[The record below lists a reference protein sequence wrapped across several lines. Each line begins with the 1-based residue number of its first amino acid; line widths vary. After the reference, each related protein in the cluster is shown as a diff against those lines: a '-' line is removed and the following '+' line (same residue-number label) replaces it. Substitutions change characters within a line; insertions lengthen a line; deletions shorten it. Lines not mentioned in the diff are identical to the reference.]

1 MAKQQHVTAEH
12 EEHETEQEH
21 DTEESTVRSISNR
34 NDGVKRKKERM
45 TAGTHW
51 LFQFGVYK
59 RNQGR
64 IIRQLT
70 FAALF
75 VALALAAW
83 RLNTMAHTSTLKYAV
98 PFGLLIVG
106 GWIVYRLVNLPR
118 FADFLI
124 GVEAEMTKVSWPTRH
139 QLVRS
144 SIVVIVTIVG
154 FALLLWFYDT
164 VWHALLQWL
173 HV

>member
-1 MAKQQHVTAEH
+1 MAKQQNVTADH
-12 EEHETEQEH
+12 EEDEVDEAE
-21 DTEESTVRSISNR
+21 RSVQPASNR
-34 NDGVKRKKERM
+34 REVSKSKKDRRM

-70 FAALF
+70 FAALL
-75 VALALAAW
+75 VAIALGVW
-83 RLNTMAHTSTLKYAV
+83 RLSEVAHSSGMKYGV
-98 PFGLLIVG
+98 PFTVLIVG
-106 GWIVYRLVNLPR
+106 TWIIYRLVNLPR

-144 SIVVIVTIVG
+144 SIVVILTIVG

-164 VWHALLQWL
+164 VWHTLLQWL